1 MRKIESVDEL
11 KQIQLDIL
19 LAFDKFCEENNIK
32 YSLAAG
38 SLIGAIRHKGF
49 IPWDDDIDVY
59 VMREDYNML
68 NRIFPEKYMGKYAL
82 ITMERN
88 KEWNRAY
95 GKLCDD
101 RTIHCENVI
110 GVPKDM
116 GVAIDVFPIDDV
128 PDDFAEWTKYNKRRI
143 FLRDMY
149 TMKYIK
155 IKRGRS
161 LVKNL
166 FVIASK
172 VVLFPFSFTLLARIM
187 NWYSQIHN
195 GKGYL
200 HVYENCPGVYN
211 TKFAWQ
217 KKDFDKLLNVEFEGH
232 YVKIMSGYDDYLRT
246 IYGDYMQLPPEEKR
260 LSHHSFEAYWKV

>member
-19 LAFDKFCEENNIK
+19 LAFDKFCEGNDIK

-59 VMREDYNML
+59 LMREDYKKL
-68 NRIFPEKYMGKYAL
+68 VEIFPEKYMGKYTL
-82 ITMERN
+82 VTMERN
-88 KEWNRAY
+88 KRWNRAY

-101 RTIHCENVI
+101 RTVYCEDANGI
-110 GVPKDM
+110 AMEM
-116 GVAIDVFPIDDV
+116 GVAIDVFPIDEV
-128 PDDFAEWTKYNKRRI
+128 PDDFAEWTKYNKRRK
-143 FLRDMY
+143 FLRNMY
-149 TMKYIK
+149 TLKFIRINK
-155 IKRGRS
+155 GRS

-166 FVIASK
+166 FAIVSK
-172 VVLFPFSFTLLARIM
+172 VVLFPFSFKFLARIM

-195 GKGYL
+195 GKGYK

-211 TKFAWQ
+211 TKNAWL
-217 KKDFDKLLNVEFEGH
+217 KKDFTQVLDAEFEGH
-232 YVKIMSGYDDYLRT
+232 QVKIMSGYDDYLRT

-260 LSHHSFEAYWKV
+260 VTHHIFEAYWK

>member
-19 LAFDKFCEENNIK
+19 LAFDKFCVENDIK

-59 VMREDYNML
+59 VMRKDYKKL
-68 NRIFPEKYMGKYAL
+68 VGIFPEKYIGKYTL

-88 KEWNRAY
+88 KKWNRAY

-101 RTIHCENVI
+101 RTVYCEDANGI
-110 GVPKDM
+110 SMEM

-128 PDDFAEWTKYNKRRI
+128 PDDFAEWTKYNKRRKL
-143 FLRDMY
+143 LRNMY
-149 TMKYIK
+149 TLKFIRINK
-155 IKRGRS
+155 GRS

-166 FVIASK
+166 FAIVSK
-172 VVLFPFSFTLLARIM
+172 VVLFPFSFKLLARIM

-195 GKGYL
+195 GKGYK

-211 TKFAWQ
+211 TKNAWL
-217 KKDFDKLLNVEFEGH
+217 KKDFAQVYYTEFEGCQ
-232 YVKIMSGYDDYLRT
+232 VKIMVGYDDYLRT
-246 IYGDYMQLPPEEKR
+246 IYGDYMKLPPEEKR
-260 LSHHSFEAYWKV
+260 VSHHIFDAYWK